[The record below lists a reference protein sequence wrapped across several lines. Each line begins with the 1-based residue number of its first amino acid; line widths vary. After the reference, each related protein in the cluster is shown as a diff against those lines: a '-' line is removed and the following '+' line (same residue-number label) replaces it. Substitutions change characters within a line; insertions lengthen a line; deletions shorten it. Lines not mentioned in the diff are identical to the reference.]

1 MISTKRKM
9 QTEVV
14 QSFFSVWKKMSPELK
29 SDIAKQVAGNVRQYG
44 QNLRITIPATTSNE
58 MHRLSNNLVVTGAI
72 SRTKGHIDTTGFR
85 TDRDFTFVVHH
96 EMADALLKQCK
107 EVTSYVTD
115 ESASRFKRSHKA
127 LHLMLWGALP
137 QSNGEAVIHIDDAVS
152 VSKMSVT
159 ARIEND
165 GRVQYVD
172 GYVLDRAAL
181 NLIRGIIAP
190 FNQSNAEVTVS
201 FSVNDPSTIELEMN
215 GTRLTV

>member
-9 QTEVV
+9 QSEVV

-29 SDIAKQVAGNVRQYG
+29 SDLAKQVAVNVRQYG
-44 QNLRITIPATTSNE
+44 QNLRITIPPTTSNE
-58 MHRLSNNLVVTGAI
+58 MHRLSNNLVVSGAI

-96 EMADALLKQCK
+96 EMADAMLKQCK
-107 EVTSYVTD
+107 EAVSYATD
-115 ESASRFKRSHKA
+115 EASSRFKRSHKA

-137 QSNGEAVIHIDDAVS
+137 QANGQAVIHIEDAVS
-152 VSKMSVT
+152 VTKMSVT
-159 ARIEND
+159 TRIESD
-165 GRVQYVD
+165 GNVQPVE

-190 FNQSNAEVTVS
+190 FNQANAEVTLT
-201 FSVNDPSTIELEMN
+201 FSVNDPSTIELDMN
-215 GTRLTV
+215 GTRLTA